1 VPLTSF
7 KGSCVWL
14 ATHLQQSAAAN
25 FPYPVIWSIGSDGD
39 WGQVAPTS
47 GAISPVFR
55 GLGSES
61 RCATQAM
68 WKSELA
74 LLIYLAVL
82 VWTAVAARPLVAR
95 YLTAQPPIQWRV
107 VP

>member
-1 VPLTSF
+1 
-7 KGSCVWL
+7 
-14 ATHLQQSAAAN
+14 
-25 FPYPVIWSIGSDGD
+25 
-39 WGQVAPTS
+39 
-47 GAISPVFR
+47 
-55 GLGSES
+55 
-61 RCATQAM
+61 M

-95 YLTAQPPIQWRV
+95 YLTAQPPIQWRL